1 MTSSAPMQSHLRLMM
16 ALCPA
21 IAVSNTLATAVAI
34 GIVIVLAWCTSAVCA
49 SMFGEKLSAPVATA
63 LRVLVVTALI
73 GCLSLL
79 MDAALHELRGAL
91 GVFLPL
97 VAGSFALLCRALMG
111 HATVGA
117 ALREAQRGFNLF
129 FDDVQVELEAG
140 DGRARLVLHNRI
152 EPAALRRFADE
163 TLLVMLHGLMCWLA
177 GRRVPLRAARFAWP
191 RPAHFTEYRRMFGAA
206 LSFCMA
212 NSTPRKPAS

>member
-1 MTSSAPMQSHLRLMM
+1 MQSHLRLVM

-97 VAGSFALLCRALMG
+97 VAGSFALLWPG
-111 HATVGA
+111 ATA
-117 ALREAQRGFNLF
+117 MKLSE
-129 FDDVQVELEAG
+129 
-140 DGRARLVLHNRI
+140 RL
-152 EPAALRRFADE
+152 ADA
-163 TLLVMLHGLMCWLA
+163 VRHGLMALAVLTVLGTAREIVGRGSLLHDAAWTGLPRLELFPTDLGFLLAVLPPGAFIAFGLLLAAYNWL
-177 GRRVPLRAARFAWP
+177 
-191 RPAHFTEYRRMFGAA
+191 
-206 LSFCMA
+206 LSRHRHEPDE
-212 NSTPRKPAS
+212 NR